1 MKKYVVAM
9 WSDHTGELLQE
20 LIEANS
26 AFEAVLSY
34 MQWDA
39 EEYNLKTMED
49 VYKLAAN
56 MDAMVN
62 VLDISKRFGTNKP
75 GPVGQLPLHY
85 N

>member
-1 MKKYVVAM
+1 M

-26 AFEAVLSY
+26 AFEAALSY

-39 EEYNLKTMED
+39 AEYDLKTMND
-49 VYKLAAN
+49 VYKLASN
-56 MDAMVN
+56 MDTMVN

-75 GPVGQLPLHY
+75 SPTGQLPLHY